1 MIKTPINIE
10 TLYITNLDLNNLDS
24 KDSKDLNV
32 KYNELYGGS
41 FTNKVII
48 LDLLNNK
55 FNRYAYIRYP
65 NSNKL
70 LCMQLPN
77 DDIPDDKKIPDN
89 KKKFNKEQTK
99 TSVFVANGFFSTVI
113 AYKTISDIILERDNK
128 ITQHKLENEMLAVKI
143 TIVKQK
149 GKDIFDEWRTDFKNI
164 HYLDFKR
171 HCGNFIADLYFKGSN
186 IEVNKQNLNDLS
198 LLKDNNRQIVF
209 DIWRFYNGDIEELRH
224 KLIYLAKSI
233 GVCIYAFNIIEK
245 ILLDIKTDNVKPDN
259 KQNLVFVDIE
269 YKVLQSMKIKSGVYN
284 DFIFYNNFMFYSIIY
299 IYIKKQLFHKL
310 ELYKQDTEDWI
321 YTELSTHKEI
331 IARPQIVLQK
341 DITDESLYTG
351 ITNQIFSKWVKNK
364 LSSDKQINKL
374 PGDPYYIN
382 FKPLYDKYNVL
393 FLYQLFIQLFYND
406 FNIIKLLHAD
416 NTITINEKKRD
427 YITETVSETFNTD
440 RIINKTNILW
450 YTQIL
455 TIHNLNNIAILQQYM
470 NALRKISS
478 DLPHHISER
487 ILLLIFW
494 PEYGVGLIAPDFPDV
509 LPYSILFFECK
520 RIFGIDNLKTPEMK
534 RTEDT
539 TKIEEIYIVLQQLI
553 HENIGTNPL
562 PDSSEPVYSGT
573 PLEIMKQRKDY
584 EYLRSIPTSG
594 GTTPEDYKRILN
606 ERFIAEFYKYTS
618 PEVIAEVKRI
628 GGISEITLDNMT
640 YELWAKSRSLQKN
653 RNEPQYKTEED
664 LLYPSPYS
672 TFPSNKLRIAPFLY
686 IPHLVKDDATNE
698 FIVNPDIELIIAE
711 PSRVVDIFRRNKDT
725 YQLFNPYERDIPY
738 AEHINDSLLYR
749 LKRQLTQSEIDQ
761 IKIILYPE
769 RSLITT
775 TDLDI
780 EAFKIELNRFKQSEK
795 SKLYKTQTKKNQYER
810 PPSEQSILDI
820 EKNISTFRQIFNRLQ
835 FTDDKLKDIIAKIQR
850 IDFTQTKPYT
860 DDEINE
866 LIEPDKGFEP
876 SNNELT
882 SILLIL
888 RTILHFI
895 DIRYD
900 TIPLIIERLQMELTK
915 IKNLTE
921 ILDIVLTQI
930 EFTTSK
936 HNELIHRLK
945 FKSVKT
951 DFTEEE
957 IIGIID
963 KIKSKRAEEQKKSVN
978 REQTIIN
985 ANKSFGDILDKP
997 RKFDKDMEQK
1007 ILEEDIEQKKQEEDK
1022 PATIFKSVKPFG
1034 SWGKKTKSPKLP
1046 LNKNPD
1052 KDTTYYDRRRS
1063 KEKTKERDDARRK
1076 KGIYQKYLKYRNK
1089 FLKLKNELNI

>member
-1 MIKTPINIE
+1 MMFPIDVD
-10 TLYITNLDLNNLDS
+10 TLYITDLKKNYLDLSSLQGGYYGDDNIITDF
-24 KDSKDLNV
+24 LNT
-32 KYNELYGGS
+32 KYN
-41 FTNKVII
+41 I
-48 LDLLNNK
+48 
-55 FNRYAYIRYP
+55 YAYFRYP
-65 NSNKL
+65 RSTQYL
-70 LCMQLPN
+70 EMQIADVSLN
-77 DDIPDDKKIPDN
+77 DNNTSTSIFLSKGYYNTTFLYNNISIIN
-89 KKKFNKEQTK
+89 ERTILQSQQLQSQHQILIAKFAIIKQKEQQK
-99 TSVFVANGFFSTVI
+99 LNDWRHHFNINYYFYKQFF
-113 AYKTISDIILERDNK
+113 
-128 ITQHKLENEMLAVKI
+128 
-143 TIVKQK
+143 
-149 GKDIFDEWRTDFKNI
+149 
-164 HYLDFKR
+164 
-171 HCGNFIADLYFKGSN
+171 GNFIANLYYYGLNVRVNGELSDN
-186 IEVNKQNLNDLS
+186 INALTKINS
-198 LLKDNNRQIVF
+198 KIVF
-209 DIWRFYNGDIEELRH
+209 EFWEYYNGNILTDKN

-233 GVCIYAFNIIEK
+233 GVCLYAFNIIKCLIIDLK
-245 ILLDIKTDNVKPDN
+245 IDNVKPDD
-259 KQNLVFVDIE
+259 KQNAVFIDIDLNILPTMKKKSSDGYYGYIY
-269 YKVLQSMKIKSGVYN
+269 YK
-284 DFIFYNNFMFYSIIY
+284 DFIFRSILPTY
-299 IYIKKQLFHKL
+299 YKKQLFGKL
-310 ELYKQDTEDWI
+310 KLNTKETDNLLYSSLNENWQILDR
-321 YTELSTHKEI
+321 HG
-331 IARPQIVLQK
+331 IALQK
-341 DITDESLYTG
+341 DRKDTVLYDN
-351 ITNQIFSKWVKNK
+351 ITNQIFSEWVKTK
-364 LSSDKQINKL
+364 VSSTKKIDDFL
-374 PGDPYYIN
+374 GSPYYIN
-382 FKPLYDKYNVL
+382 FEPLYDKHNIL
-393 FLYQLFIQLFYND
+393 FIYQLFIELFYKN
-406 FNIIKLLHAD
+406 FSIMGLLRTGKTTTD
-416 NTITINEKKRD
+416 NLITINDKDKKV
-427 YITETVSETFNTD
+427 YELFETE
-440 RIINKTNILW
+440 RIIGKNNIA
-450 YTQIL
+450 TSMSIL
-455 TIHNLNNIAILQQYM
+455 SFHNLNNTAILRQYM
-470 NALRKISS
+470 SALDRVIPELDNISLMLGKDVS
-478 DLPHHISER
+478 QYLKR
-487 ILLLIFW
+487 LIYW
-494 PEYGVGLIAPDFPDV
+494 DKYDVGMLAHAFGDIPQ
-509 LPYSILFFECK
+509 YSMLFKEICD
-520 RIFGIDNLKTPEMK
+520 IFGFDMFNTEDMSEIDNM
-534 RTEDT
+534 
-539 TKIEEIYIVLQQLI
+539 YIIMQHFI
-553 HENIGTNPL
+553 HQNIGTIPQAEFPISDDRAVNR
-562 PDSSEPVYSGT
+562 E
-573 PLEIMKQRKDY
+573 RKMIHKNIGN
-584 EYLRSIPTSG
+584 IPTSG

-606 ERFIAEFYKYTS
+606 ERFIAEFNKYTS

-653 RNEPQYKTEED
+653 RNEPQYKTEEE

-749 LKRQLTQSEIDQ
+749 LKRQLTQSEINQ

-775 TDLDI
+775 TDLNI
-780 EAFKIELNRFKQSEK
+780 EAFKIELNRFKQSDE
-795 SKLYKTQTKKNQYER
+795 SKLYKTQTKINQYER

-876 SNNELT
+876 SNKELT

-963 KIKSKRAEEQKKSVN
+963 KIKSKRAEEQKKAVN

-985 ANKSFGDILDKP
+985 ANKSFGDILDKL

-1007 ILEEDIEQKKQEEDK
+1007 IQEEDKEQIKEKTREKDK

-1034 SWGKKTKSPKLP
+1034 SWGKKTKS
-1046 LNKNPD
+1046 KNPD
-1052 KDTTYYDRRRS
+1052 KDTTYSDRRWS
-1063 KEKTKERDDARRK
+1063 KEKTKERNFARRN
-1076 KGIYQKYLKYRNK
+1076 KGTYQKYLKYRNK